1 MRGEPSVV
9 CCLQTM
15 FPNHKRLLRRMQWE
29 ALVVYSLII
38 AHVMVIG
45 WTDPIY
51 TRNPGPQVLVLT

>member
-1 MRGEPSVV
+1 
-9 CCLQTM
+9 M